1 MYRTSSTLM
10 NMAKTK
16 KRELKQV
23 TTMNKPLSTFERMM
37 KDPKF
42 RNAYKKGYKEFLF
55 SELLISIMEGDDKSV
70 RELAK
75 EAHLSPSV
83 IQDIRSGKQHDIK
96 VSNLIKI
103 AHAFG
108 FEVILQKGKERLEL
122 HEKSKGTKSHLSVT
136 ALAS

>member
-1 MYRTSSTLM
+1 
-10 NMAKTK
+10 
-16 KRELKQV
+16 
-23 TTMNKPLSTFERMM
+23 MNKPLSTYERKM
-37 KDPKF
+37 KNKKF
-42 RNAYKKGYKEFLF
+42 RKAYKQSYKELLF
-55 SELLISIMEGDDKSV
+55 SELLISIMEDDAKSV

-108 FEVILQKGKERLEL
+108 YDLILQKDGERLAL
-122 HEKSKGTKSHLSVT
+122 HEKTKGTKSHLSV
-136 ALAS
+136 AACN